1 MKIILKKT
9 DITMELVIAAVI
21 GITLIFGILLFRED
35 VDYRN
40 ESYCKWVEN
49 DAKNIVAAM
58 YEYFSWPDHTD
69 IKKSDIEE
77 ETFTDNPW
85 TLTDDGDEFV
95 IQVFD
100 KSEKCSDAYQKESPE
115 WDSNR
120 YTFKIL
126 KEQVL

>member
-1 MKIILKKT
+1 MKIIVKKT

-40 ESYCKWVEN
+40 ESYCKRVEN
-49 DAKNIVAAM
+49 DTKYIVAAI
-58 YEYFSWPDHTD
+58 YEYFAWPEHTR

-85 TLTDDGDEFV
+85 TLTDDGDELV
-95 IQVFD
+95 IQVID
-100 KSEKCSDAYQKESPE
+100 KSGKCSDGYQESSPE
-115 WDSNR
+115 WNSGR

-126 KEQVL
+126 KKRVL